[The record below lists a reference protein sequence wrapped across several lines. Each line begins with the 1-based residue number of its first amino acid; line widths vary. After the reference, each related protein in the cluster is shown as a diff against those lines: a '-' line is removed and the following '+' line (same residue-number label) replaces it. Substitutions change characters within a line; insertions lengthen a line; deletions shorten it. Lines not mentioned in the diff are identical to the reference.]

1 MLYYIV
7 DLTRRTDVA
16 HEEFERR
23 WLEEHLAM
31 ARSLPGLVSAAFY
44 PAADPADSDGVRP
57 AGVGI
62 LAFATRADLDH
73 ALASPQAVALRDH
86 TRLFADS
93 EGARRLIA
101 RDPVRFPQPSAG
113 DRESLAP

>member
-7 DLTRRTDVA
+7 DLTRRSDVS
-16 HEEFERR
+16 HEEFEQR
-23 WLEEHLAM
+23 WLVEHLAM

-57 AGVGI
+57 AGVGM
-62 LAFATRADLDH
+62 LTFATRADLDH
-73 ALASPQAVALRDH
+73 ALASPEAAALRDH

-101 RDPVRFPQPSAG
+101 RDPVRHSPLQNVPEEH
-113 DRESLAP
+113 RAP